1 MWPIQIPSLVFWFQ
15 VERSRRHPEPIGL
28 LSMSNRKATRSWL
41 SEANFYLSCIAGD
54 ESFLQH
60 VETRIGWP
68 ISLLPLDLGDLI
80 RWGPRLLQV
89 GCGPWR
95 CSGWGGLTFNGVKKR
110 DWLSQW
116 VFLPFA
122 DVGIFVDLR
131 EPVLNTRTSSPCESS
146 VLGLH
151 PYLGGWKAN
160 LQLGKHLCVDM
171 LPWTAFGQQ
180 EDVCIFCSPGRAS
193 SVLGSQLELWW
204 KGWRCSWRYISE
216 IIRSSPRA
224 LASPAATSSVASLA
238 IYADAT
244 KELKYF
250 SKSEGKD
257 GRNNHRNSNY
267 DGRRVPEVSR
277 KSLVLQAWLLNVWNL
292 RALSLAQGESSEPAM
307 VKWCADEVDWDE
319 LRH

>member
-110 DWLSQW
+110 DWLVSMGFPPVCRCW
-116 VFLPFA
+116 NFCWFERACLEYPDIVTLWIFSFRAAPLPRGLESKFA
-122 DVGIFVDLR
+122 
-131 EPVLNTRTSSPCESS
+131 
-146 VLGLH
+146 
-151 PYLGGWKAN
+151 
-160 LQLGKHLCVDM
+160 
-171 LPWTAFGQQ
+171 
-180 EDVCIFCSPGRAS
+180 
-193 SVLGSQLELWW
+193 
-204 KGWRCSWRYISE
+204 
-216 IIRSSPRA
+216 
-224 LASPAATSSVASLA
+224 
-238 IYADAT
+238 
-244 KELKYF
+244 
-250 SKSEGKD
+250 
-257 GRNNHRNSNY
+257 
-267 DGRRVPEVSR
+267 
-277 KSLVLQAWLLNVWNL
+277 AW
-292 RALSLAQGESSEPAM
+292 
-307 VKWCADEVDWDE
+307 
-319 LRH
+319 